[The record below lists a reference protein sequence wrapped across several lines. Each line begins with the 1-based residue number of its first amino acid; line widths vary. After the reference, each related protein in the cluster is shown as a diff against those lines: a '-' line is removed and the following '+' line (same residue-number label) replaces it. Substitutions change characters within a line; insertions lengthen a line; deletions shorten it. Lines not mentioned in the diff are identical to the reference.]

1 MVRVHVRGLNRLRQ
15 ETLTGRAVVDVCLT
29 VVSAV
34 ARLTFA
40 HVAPLAVY
48 TAACVFARVFLAFVH
63 ILIAAWSCTV

>member
-1 MVRVHVRGLNRLRQ
+1 MPARVRRNRLRRK
-15 ETLTGRAVVDVCLT
+15 TLTGRAVVDVYLT

-48 TAACVFARVFLAFVH
+48 AAAGVFAGVFLAFVH
-63 ILIAAWSCTV
+63 ILIAARPCSV